1 MVDVIFVRSA
11 MYDARVARVVRSM
24 SKQYCCL
31 FLFWNREGIPNDLR
45 QEMLR
50 KAFNSNLRL
59 RISIL
64 NFKGPYARHLLWHYI
79 PMMIYLPIFWS
90 WVFTNLLIHR
100 PKVVHAFD
108 LDTVL
113 PCYIYKKLFRKKLI
127 FDIVDRYAMTFIPK
141 KFHKLCSMV
150 NMIEEAF
157 SKRSDILMTLSENVL
172 NSFRNKPNKTSV
184 ILNCPE
190 DYTNKRDR
198 REDEYFVLGYSG
210 DIIKGRGLEQIVT
223 ALTNLKDV
231 KLYIY
236 GPIVD
241 KKLFDEVTALTNIE
255 YKGFLRILD
264 DYHRA
269 IINTDAIIAIY
280 TKENPSHEITMH
292 NKTLE
297 AMMGGIPIITNLS
310 PNLVK
315 EIGFGMIVEFGNIDQ
330 IKSAITRL
338 RDDPELRKRLGNNGR
353 KAYLEKYNWSI
364 MERKLYVVY
373 EDLFRS

>member
-11 MYDARVARVVRSM
+11 MYDARVARVVRSI

-31 FLFWNREGIPNDLR
+31 FLFWNREGISNDLR

-50 KAFNSNLRL
+50 KAFNSSLRL
-59 RISIL
+59 RISIF
-64 NFKGPYARHLLWHYI
+64 NFKGPYARRLLWHYI

-141 KFHKLCSMV
+141 KFHKLYSMV
-150 NMIEEAF
+150 NMFEEAF

-264 DYHRA
+264 DYHSA

-353 KAYLEKYNWSI
+353 KAYLEKHNWSI
-364 MERKLYVVY
+364 MERKLYGVY
-373 EDLFRS
+373 EDLLQS